1 MRRPLPI
8 LMAIAVTAGALLSL
22 AQGGRAD
29 SDPLISQKGR
39 EFLPNAVTV
48 RKGGRIFIVNDDNPL
63 LHHVFIRSGGM
74 DFDSGE
80 QQPGS
85 VTPISFPKVGTYT
98 VLCGIHPKMLLTV
111 TVEP

>member
-1 MRRPLPI
+1 MQKTLPI
-8 LMAIAVTAGALLSL
+8 LIVLGVAAGAVLGLVRD
-22 AQGGRAD
+22 GRAD

-39 EFLPNAVTV
+39 EFLPDTVTV
-48 RKGGRIFIVNDDNPL
+48 RKGGRIFIVNDDAPL
-63 LHHVFIRSGGM
+63 LHHVFIRSNGM

-85 VTPISFPKVGTYT
+85 VTPISFPEAGTYT